1 MIPKPLQQFTADQI
15 KAAVDRVP
23 SLVAEA
29 IRRLKESPFDPAS
42 MYLGHSG
49 GKDSVLVTYL
59 ADEAFGREAIPTIH
73 NTKPDGVE
81 NAVHPLTQKFLYGMD
96 RTITYMPLGA
106 SLPQELSVQID
117 GTRIAEWNREDGRSV
132 DVIKNG
138 QSVSRTELEL
148 YMRNGLFGR
157 NFIYPI
163 YDWSD
168 IEVWAAIYCLG
179 ISYSPEYEQ

>member
-1 MIPKPLQQFTADQI
+1 MIPKPLSQFSQDQI
-15 KAAVDRVP
+15 NAAIGRVP
-23 SLVAEA
+23 ALVEQA

-42 MYLGHSG
+42 MYVGHSG

-59 ADEAFGREAIPTIH
+59 ADQAFGEEELPTIH

-81 NAVHPLTQKFLYGMD
+81 NAVHPLTQKFLYGMA

-106 SLPQELSVQID
+106 SLPPELTTQID
-117 GTRIAEWNREDGRSV
+117 GTRISEWNREDGRSV

-138 QSVSRTELEL
+138 QSVSRKELEL
-148 YMRNGLFGR
+148 YMQNGLFGR
-157 NFIYPI
+157 NFVYPI

-168 IEVWAAIYCLG
+168 VEVWAAIYSLN
-179 ISYSPEYEQ
+179 IPYSPEYEQ